1 MTLQEIFL
9 CFLIY
14 SFFGWLWEDGMSL
27 VKEHRFVNRGFLNG
41 PYCPIY
47 GVGGL
52 AFLYTGQF
60 IDNPITLF
68 FIGGAIACVLEY
80 ITSYTMEK
88 LFKARWWDYSDW
100 PLNLNG
106 RICLYGFIAF
116 GGASVGIRYLHPHIL
131 DFVRSI
137 PSMNTWALVLA
148 VLFALDVLSTNH
160 SITRFNNFLRKYQAN
175 LKKGRV
181 LQFFERNGRRY
192 VETINNGRKR
202 ILTWQQRRILRA
214 FPNFQTHYDKAY
226 SELQKFY
233 KASKYQ
239 PKQKA
244 HARKKSKK
252 ILK

>member
-1 MTLQEIFL
+1 MTIQEIFL

-60 IDNPITLF
+60 VDNPIALF

-148 VLFALDVLSTNH
+148 ILFALDVLSTNH
-160 SITRFNNFLRKYQAN
+160 SITRFNNFLRKYQ
-175 LKKGRV
+175 
-181 LQFFERNGRRY
+181 
-192 VETINNGRKR
+192 T
-202 ILTWQQRRILRA
+202 
-214 FPNFQTHYDKAY
+214 
-226 SELQKFY
+226 
-233 KASKYQ
+233 
-239 PKQKA
+239 
-244 HARKKSKK
+244 
-252 ILK
+252 